1 MVIIKILFIIIGII
15 FILLGM
21 VGLILPIIP
30 QIPFFILGLLFL
42 CAASKR
48 FKKMII
54 NTSVYQ
60 HYIKS
65 LVDKNEKLR
74 EFMEIK

>member
-1 MVIIKILFIIIGII
+1 M
-15 FILLGM
+15 
-21 VGLILPIIP
+21 
-30 QIPFFILGLLFL
+30 GLLFF

-60 HYIKS
+60 RYIKS

-74 EFMEIK
+74 ELMEIKSSAND